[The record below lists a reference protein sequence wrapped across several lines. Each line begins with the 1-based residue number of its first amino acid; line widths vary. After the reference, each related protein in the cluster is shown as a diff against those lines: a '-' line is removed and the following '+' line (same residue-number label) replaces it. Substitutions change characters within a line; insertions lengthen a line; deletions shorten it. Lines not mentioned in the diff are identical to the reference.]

1 LCITWCLLCIVEVP
15 HRVLKSHR
23 GAVTALLYPHA
34 VDPVR
39 YSEKFLVS
47 GSKDFTVRLWDLTTA
62 ALLRTY
68 TVHGGEIQ
76 RIYCCPPDFQDVG
89 SVNGYL

>member
-1 LCITWCLLCIVEVP
+1 MYLVEVP
-15 HRVLKSHR
+15 HSVLKSHR

-34 VDPVR
+34 DDPVR

-62 ALLRTY
+62 ALLHTY
-68 TVHGGEIQ
+68 TVHGGEIYG
-76 RIYCCPPDFQDVG
+76 ITCCPPDFQDVG
-89 SVNGYL
+89 STNSIFVS